1 MEIKNKDQ
9 LPDSSSPLKVYRN
22 VKVRLNA
29 FMDRVIQR
37 CNSILGN
44 EEELG
49 QSFQGTVV
57 LKFAWFIG
65 SLARLLQQFAR
76 AEAYYIISP
85 AGRVIYVGTEH
96 GADTFQNLYD
106 KSSDAPLQSFGRF
119 KVWNLPSLAKQWL
132 LNDVEMV
139 VCEFSPLF
147 PFRFSTAFVVSSPE
161 LIEQEISL
169 PENLDDFC
177 NRSNFRVVRQ
187 KLNRS
192 RRRAQFESYFTHEKS
207 DFDLYYYKMY
217 LPYITQRH
225 GKAAAI
231 TSYDGALENF
241 NRGGLMM
248 VKEDQKPVAGM
259 MFIPKEQ
266 TCFGLEAGIL
276 EGNKDLIRKEV
287 YTFNIWSVFEW
298 TSKHGLAKLN
308 MGAGSAWR
316 SNGVFSYKKDWGA
329 RARRFRSI
337 QNDLFY
343 LMEKPSEEFLEY
355 LNEKGVITEDNGKYY
370 GVIFSQGNTQSE
382 ADWLETELSEA
393 MKDGL
398 SGIMIVS
405 PNSKVVFGGN
415 AEIKNCEE

>member
-22 VKVRLNA
+22 VKVRFNA
-29 FMDRVIQR
+29 LMDRVIQR

-65 SLARLLQQFAR
+65 SLARLLQQLPR
-76 AEAYYIISP
+76 AEAYYIIGP

-147 PFRFSTAFVVSSPE
+147 PFCFDTKFVVSSPV
-161 LIEQEISL
+161 LIEQEVFL
-169 PENLDDFC
+169 PEDLDDLY
-177 NRSNFRVVRQ
+177 NQPSFRVVRQ
-187 KLNRS
+187 KLNRA
-192 RRRAQFESYFTHEKS
+192 RRRAQFESCFTREKN

-231 TSYDGALENF
+231 TPYDGALENF
-241 NRGGLMM
+241 NRGGLVMI
-248 VKEDQKPVAGM
+248 KDGQEPVAGM
-259 MFIPKEQ
+259 TVIPKKQ
-266 TCFGLEAGIL
+266 TCLGLEAGIF

-287 YTFNIWSVFEW
+287 YTFSIWSVFEW
-298 TSKHGLAKLN
+298 TSKQGLTKLN

-343 LMEKPSEEFLEY
+343 LMEKPSPEFLEY
-355 LNEKGVITEDNGKYY
+355 LNEKGVITEDSGAYY
-370 GVIFSQGNTQSE
+370 GVIFFQDTVQRE
-382 ADWLETELSEA
+382 TDWMERELSEA

-405 PNSKVVFGGN
+405 SNSKDVFNGN
-415 AEIKNCEE
+415 A